1 MKSSALAASPRPMPD
16 ATGRGVL
23 EVVDLG
29 PFENNHNNIVAI
41 NDLRQC
47 VGVCLNEVTGRI
59 EAFRQEEDRR
69 AMLGTLG
76 GSFSIARDLNNCGDV
91 VGGSLTEGDENFH
104 AFLFH
109 GNKLYDLNGLL
120 ERGSAWEVIQALGI
134 NNQGDILGIATL
146 DGRDRIVLIRPRQ
159 ERYPFRW

>member
-1 MKSSALAASPRPMPD
+1 MKSSAVAGGTRQT
-16 ATGRGVL
+16 TGREVL
-23 EVVDLG
+23 QIVDLG

-59 EAFRQEEDRR
+59 EAFRQGEERR

-76 GSFSIARDLNNCGDV
+76 GSFSIARDLNDRGDV

-104 AFLFH
+104 AFLFRD
-109 GNKLYDLNGLL
+109 NKLYDLNGLL
-120 ERGSAWEVIQALGI
+120 EQGSAWEVIQALAI
-134 NNQGDILGIATL
+134 NNHGEILGIGAL
-146 DGRDRIVLIRPRQ
+146 EGRDRIVLLRPRQ
-159 ERYPFRW
+159 